1 MKTIAIICD
10 CDNTLAP
17 DTTSSLLE
25 DNGIDL
31 DSFWKDISHQVEMGW
46 DPPIAW
52 MTEIARLI
60 KEGSISQDTNAKLAE
75 FGKSVTAFPG
85 AKEFVPQINES
96 LGKENDVT
104 VEGYVVSCGLESLMK
119 GMPLSESFTDIF
131 GCSFYEKD
139 GVIAGVKSCITF
151 TEKTKFIFAINKGIT
166 SKVIL
171 SDELTDK
178 KVIIFGVPGAFT
190 PTCSEKHMPSYI
202 KLHKQIIDK
211 GIDAIYCL
219 SVNDDFVMNA
229 WLLSYSDGDKIIGI
243 ADGNGD
249 ISKNLN
255 LLVDKSKNYMG
266 MRSARFAMIVIDNII
281 HEIFIEE
288 PGEYQKTSAENLLT
302 KI

>member
-1 MKTIAIICD
+1 MNRII
-10 CDNTLAP
+10 P
-17 DTTSSLLE
+17 S
-25 DNGIDL
+25 
-31 DSFWKDISHQVEMGW
+31 
-46 DPPIAW
+46 
-52 MTEIARLI
+52 I
-60 KEGSISQDTNAKLAE
+60 K
-75 FGKSVTAFPG
+75 
-85 AKEFVPQINES
+85 VPVI
-96 LGKENDVT
+96 K
-104 VEGYVVSCGLESLMK
+104 K
-119 GMPLSESFTDIF
+119 G
-131 GCSFYEKD
+131 
-139 GVIAGVKSCITF
+139 V
-151 TEKTKFIFAINKGIT
+151 T

-171 SDELTDK
+171 SDELKGK

-190 PTCSEKHMPSYI
+190 PTCSEKHVPSYI

-211 GIDAIYCL
+211 GIDDIYCL

-288 PGEYQKTSAENLLT
+288 SGEYQKTSAENLLT

>member
-1 MKTIAIICD
+1 MNRII
-10 CDNTLAP
+10 P
-17 DTTSSLLE
+17 S
-25 DNGIDL
+25 
-31 DSFWKDISHQVEMGW
+31 
-46 DPPIAW
+46 
-52 MTEIARLI
+52 I
-60 KEGSISQDTNAKLAE
+60 K
-75 FGKSVTAFPG
+75 
-85 AKEFVPQINES
+85 VPVI
-96 LGKENDVT
+96 K
-104 VEGYVVSCGLESLMK
+104 K
-119 GMPLSESFTDIF
+119 G
-131 GCSFYEKD
+131 
-139 GVIAGVKSCITF
+139 V
-151 TEKTKFIFAINKGIT
+151 T
-166 SKVIL
+166 SKVVL
-171 SDELTDK
+171 SDELKGK
-178 KVIIFGVPGAFT
+178 KVIMFGVPGAFT

-266 MRSARFAMIVIDNII
+266 MRSTRFSMIVIDNII

>member
-1 MKTIAIICD
+1 MNRII
-10 CDNTLAP
+10 P
-17 DTTSSLLE
+17 S
-25 DNGIDL
+25 
-31 DSFWKDISHQVEMGW
+31 
-46 DPPIAW
+46 
-52 MTEIARLI
+52 I
-60 KEGSISQDTNAKLAE
+60 K
-75 FGKSVTAFPG
+75 
-85 AKEFVPQINES
+85 VPVI
-96 LGKENDVT
+96 K
-104 VEGYVVSCGLESLMK
+104 K
-119 GMPLSESFTDIF
+119 G
-131 GCSFYEKD
+131 
-139 GVIAGVKSCITF
+139 V
-151 TEKTKFIFAINKGIT
+151 T

-171 SDELTDK
+171 SDELKGK

-211 GIDAIYCL
+211 GIDDIYCL

-266 MRSARFAMIVIDNII
+266 MRSVRFAMIVIDNII